1 MFVCV
6 YMCTCEY
13 DLNIDMSDNKCKPK
27 NFIIAYLKIVYFFL
41 HFLKFNLILFFN
53 FTILYWFCHISK

>member
-1 MFVCV
+1 MFVWV

-27 NFIIAYLKIVYFFL
+27 NFKIAYLKIFIYLIFL
-41 HFLKFNLILFFN
+41 HF
-53 FTILYWFCHISK
+53 